1 MMMRIPT
8 ECNTGAGVDMTT
20 PAPFRKTMAVMNRLM
35 DEIETI
41 LARREGR

>member
-1 MMMRIPT
+1 MEP
-8 ECNTGAGVDMTT
+8 AWALGVAM
-20 PAPFRKTMAVMNRLM
+20 TMAVMNRLM